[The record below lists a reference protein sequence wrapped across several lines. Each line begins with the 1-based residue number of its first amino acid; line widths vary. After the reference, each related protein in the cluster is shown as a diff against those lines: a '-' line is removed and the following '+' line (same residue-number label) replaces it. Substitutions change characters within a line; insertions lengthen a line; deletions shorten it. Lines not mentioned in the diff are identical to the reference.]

1 MKVFKKNMAKYVKIQ
16 AVDLIYKE
24 VFVLRSPV
32 INCYR
37 AILAQVNQ
45 LDSIYQPK
53 IYLKELYMDLTE
65 LAYYLLEEN
74 QHNAFKG
81 VEQMFETIREVNHH
95 ASMNQTSTEEVDY
108 IVGEIKTHLEFLA
121 MQLTETSC
129 IRTQVQ

>member
-1 MKVFKKNMAKYVKIQ
+1 
-16 AVDLIYKE
+16 
-24 VFVLRSPV
+24 
-32 INCYR
+32 
-37 AILAQVNQ
+37 
-45 LDSIYQPK
+45 
-53 IYLKELYMDLTE
+53 MDLTE

-95 ASMNQTSTEEVDY
+95 ASMNQTSMEEVDY

>member
-1 MKVFKKNMAKYVKIQ
+1 M
-16 AVDLIYKE
+16 
-24 VFVLRSPV
+24 RSPV

-53 IYLKELYMDLTE
+53 SQLKELYMDLTE

-74 QHNAFKG
+74 EHHAYMG
-81 VEQMFETIREVNHH
+81 IEQMFETI
-95 ASMNQTSTEEVDY
+95 EEVDRQASINKASREEIDY

-121 MQLTETSC
+121 MQLNSSRL
-129 IRTQVQ
+129 RTHIQ

>member
-1 MKVFKKNMAKYVKIQ
+1 M
-16 AVDLIYKE
+16 
-24 VFVLRSPV
+24 RSPV

-53 IYLKELYMDLTE
+53 IHLKELYMDLTE

-74 QHNAFKG
+74 KHNAYKG
-81 VEQMFETIREVNHH
+81 VEQMYETIREVNHN
-95 ASMNQTSTEEVDY
+95 ASMNQNSMEEVDY

-121 MQLTETSC
+121 MQLMDTSC

>member
-1 MKVFKKNMAKYVKIQ
+1 M
-16 AVDLIYKE
+16 
-24 VFVLRSPV
+24 RSPV

-53 IYLKELYMDLTE
+53 IDLKDLYMDLTE

-74 QHNAFKG
+74 KCNAYRG
-81 VEQMFETIREVNHH
+81 VEQMYETIREVNTK
-95 ASMNQTSTEEVDY
+95 ASSEEVEY

-121 MQLTETSC
+121 MQLAGTSSGRR
-129 IRTQVQ
+129 IQMQ